1 MVIRQEP
8 YLISNIIIIISQ
20 NKSSEFRLLFL
31 QYFFVLYTYRLGHD
45 ILFFLFFNRVE
56 LFFKFLEITFQVS

>member
-45 ILFFLFFNRVE
+45 IFFF
-56 LFFKFLEITFQVS
+56 FFKSGRTLFQVS